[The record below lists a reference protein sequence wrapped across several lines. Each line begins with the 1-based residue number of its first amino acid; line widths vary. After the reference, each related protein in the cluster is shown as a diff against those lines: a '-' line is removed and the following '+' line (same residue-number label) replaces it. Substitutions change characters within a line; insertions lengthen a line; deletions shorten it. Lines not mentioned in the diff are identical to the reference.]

1 MHNLYTCEIFKLLAW
16 LIGKI
21 GESFCVFSKIIKKYL
36 SQIVNQRKITIFG
49 RPNCTTMKNLLFL
62 FLSISAISYGQSKF
76 TVYFDTDAAQLKTS
90 ELSRFD
96 DFFRNKNVKFTKLV
110 GYCDAR
116 ASNSY
121 NDSLSLKRTEF
132 LYHLIEKTTL
142 QKVTEMVGQGE
153 NFQQDPTLALNRKVE
168 IYYQEIPV
176 DAVVKE
182 PSNSLIN
189 QVSNAKVGDKLILKN
204 LYFYNRSGILRPESK
219 PVVEELLAI
228 MRANPKLKIE
238 IQGHICCQLG
248 TDEEDTAKTRAITVY
263 NYLIDNRINKSRLSY
278 TSFGSSKP
286 IHPIP

>member
-1 MHNLYTCEIFKLLAW
+1 M
-16 LIGKI
+16 
-21 GESFCVFSKIIKKYL
+21 
-36 SQIVNQRKITIFG
+36 
-49 RPNCTTMKNLLFL
+49 
-62 FLSISAISYGQSKF
+62 LSISAISYGQSKF

-132 LYHLIEKTTL
+132 LYQLIEKTTH

-153 NFQQDPTLALNRKVE
+153 NFQQDPALALNRKVD
-168 IYYQEIPV
+168 IFYTEIPSEEPV
-176 DAVVKE
+176 NVVPE
-182 PSNSLIN
+182 SLN
-189 QVSNAKVGDKLILKN
+189 GQVLNAKVGDKLILKN

-248 TDEEDTAKTRAITVY
+248 ADEEDTAKVRAMAVYTYLVNNGIDKTRLRY
-263 NYLIDNRINKSRLSY
+263 K
-278 TSFGSSKP
+278 SFGSSKP
-286 IHPIP
+286 IHPIPEKTEDERNANRRVEIQIIEN